1 MLEESLIRSDENI
14 DYQKYWKKTLAYR
27 FFKIKEPS
35 EAWKSQLRRI
45 IYKNKNIY

>member
-1 MLEESLIRSDENI
+1 MLDELLIRSDEHI

-35 EAWKSQLRRI
+35 EAWKLQLRRI
-45 IYKNKNIY
+45 LKHRYS